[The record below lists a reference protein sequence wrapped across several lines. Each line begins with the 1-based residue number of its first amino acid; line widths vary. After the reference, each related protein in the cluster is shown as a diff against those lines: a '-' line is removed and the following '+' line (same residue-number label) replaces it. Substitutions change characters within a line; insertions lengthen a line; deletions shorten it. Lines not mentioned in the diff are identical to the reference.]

1 MVFDEI
7 GMFVC
12 VLLSLC
18 INVQVKS
25 KVKMLCIFDV
35 RVLNSVS
42 QTQEGNFPKERNII
56 SNTIKIGSN
65 KYLSKKNIIFV
76 SKMCNFVCGLCRR
89 IN

>member
-25 KVKMLCIFDV
+25 KVKMLFDV

-76 SKMCNFVCGLCRR
+76 SKMCKFVCGLCRR